1 MAHYTSSNP
10 HNTCSTIHTK
20 NMKILEFNTKKGIF
34 HYITNDLEVGTHS
47 HPTMEI
53 VNARNGRFSIE
64 TDFGVQNNLT
74 FAIID
79 ANTKHKMV
87 SEQNDIEFLL
97 IECNNAKLRDYI
109 FNRGIQLKNSVFTSS
124 EVKDRVELMCDLHN
138 LSDKENLK
146 LTNDKRVYDCIQI
159 IETENLDYNKL
170 ITTISSRI
178 FLSESRLTHLF
189 KENVGIS
196 IKKYLLWNRLKY
208 SIKHLL
214 TEETNLKEAALEAG
228 FFDQAHLSNTFKNF
242 LGVNPAE
249 VFNSRTLQL

>member
-1 MAHYTSSNP
+1 
-10 HNTCSTIHTK
+10 
-20 NMKILEFNTKKGIF
+20 MKVLEFDIKKGIF

-47 HPTMEI
+47 HPTMEVI
-53 VNARNGRFSIE
+53 NAKNGKFSIE
-64 TDFGVQNNLT
+64 TDSGVQNNLT
-74 FAIID
+74 FAIIEE
-79 ANTKHKMV
+79 NTKHKMV

-109 FNRGIQLKNSVFTSS
+109 FSRGIQLKNGVFTSS
-124 EVKDRVELMCDLHN
+124 DVKDRVELMLGLRNFSNDH
-138 LSDKENLK
+138 NLK
-146 LTNDKRVYDCIQI
+146 LTNDKRVYDCINI
-159 IETENLDYNKL
+159 IETEHVDYNKL
-170 ITTISSRI
+170 TTTLSSRI
-178 FLSESRLTHLF
+178 FLSESRLSHLF

-208 SIKHLL
+208 SLKHLL

-228 FFDQAHLSNTFKNF
+228 FSDQAHLSNTFKNF